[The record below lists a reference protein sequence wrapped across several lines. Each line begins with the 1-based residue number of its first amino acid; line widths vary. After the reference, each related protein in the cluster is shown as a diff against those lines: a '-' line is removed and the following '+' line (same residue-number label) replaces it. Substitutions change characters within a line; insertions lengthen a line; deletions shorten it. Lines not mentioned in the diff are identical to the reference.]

1 MKKKVIIAVCT
12 LGVLVSAFGITYAV
26 RTAQIDKE
34 TGNKMTSEQVAELDS
49 YEIVEFEG
57 TLKDDSEKTFKR
69 IEDMKDLEAG
79 TIIKCNIKLA
89 SGKEVETE
97 GYITKGDH
105 NNMSYDGNSVKITIS
120 TGEKEK

>member
-1 MKKKVIIAVCT
+1 MKKKVIIAICT
-12 LGVLVSAFGITYAV
+12 VGVLVSAFGITYAV

-57 TLKDDSEKTFKR
+57 SLKDDSEKTFKR

-89 SGKEVETE
+89 SGKKVETE

-105 NNMSYDGNSVKITIS
+105 NSMSYDGNSVKITIA
-120 TGEKEK
+120 TEEKEK